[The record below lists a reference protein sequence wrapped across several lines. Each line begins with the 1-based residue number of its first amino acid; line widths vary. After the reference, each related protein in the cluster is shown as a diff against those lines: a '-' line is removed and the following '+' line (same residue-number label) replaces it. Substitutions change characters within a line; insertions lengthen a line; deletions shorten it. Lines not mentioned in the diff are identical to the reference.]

1 MTLHDFPV
9 SDEMKALGFSRVYK
23 KDRNLV
29 IYNFPA
35 LVTSRYFKG
44 DLQSTLHQLEK
55 ALIDFDK
62 NNNNHF
68 GNEKIQRFLR
78 WFADLDIK
86 TDEAEEDV
94 AKQIK
99 IQENIEKQRIV
110 EQIKELK
117 ATHVGISSEDWRLGL
132 VRRFETLREVVDNNI
147 PELWPALEFELSGMR
162 ILNIYGCTLPFI
174 GIILGRPAGGKT
186 QVISLL
192 RKWPHAYY
200 TDIFTA
206 RSFVTHTTAVSEQ
219 KDLMKI
225 DMLPRIKNKIFG
237 TPEFS
242 PIFTAKEED
251 LRNILGIITRIA
263 DGQGLASDS
272 GAHGHR
278 AYEGTH
284 MLVWIGAAVDVPY
297 SVYKVLASLG
307 PKLYFFRLPYAD
319 RTVDNIMKEMGG
331 DFSIKFDSI
340 QTALYDYLKWFEI
353 APDLKYDDSDGE
365 GEQDQDPLIR
375 EKDLRF
381 KPNGLDQFKFHDDD
395 DIIFNEKMNRKKLE
409 SERKDIIGPRLYK
422 MSWDRERDD
431 LQAKRCIAELAK
443 LLSYLRCE
451 VKTWHT
457 EGTHGSDYGYSPS
470 LPEDPKRAADVLM
483 NLAKGHALLYGRNYI
498 TLEDVPITIKT
509 ALSTAQIERVS
520 LFDLLLA
527 HNGVLNTT
535 QMEDYLSFSPPTIRR
550 IMTEFK
556 ATRLV
561 MVEAVGS
568 SHQHS
573 MCLKEEFKWFLS
585 DEFKKLR
592 EGFIPIDYHEFM
604 EQPEKEKSAPHITD
618 YSSAY
623 ERIEIFWHK
632 FNELANA
639 NKPFAMQSV
648 KGTVGRYE
656 LQQALV
662 SSGRFHQNDALVII
676 DDMVNLHKIIIV
688 AVDTYRENVEE
699 DEPLA

>member
-1 MTLHDFPV
+1 MTAIRDFELTP
-9 SDEMKALGFSRVYK
+9 EMKELGFSRIYR

-29 IYNFPA
+29 IYNSGELVHAKYFP
-35 LVTSRYFKG
+35 G
-44 DLQSTLHQLEK
+44 DLNSTLHHLEK
-55 ALIDFDK
+55 ALTEFDK
-62 NNNNHF
+62 RTNNHF
-68 GNEKIQRFLR
+68 GNEKIERFIRL
-78 WFADLDIK
+78 FAELDIK

-94 AKQIK
+94 ANQIK
-99 IQENIEKQRIV
+99 IQENIEKERII

-117 ATHVGISSEDWRLGL
+117 AANAGISSVDCRIGL
-132 VRRFETLREVVDNNI
+132 VRGLETLHKIVDNNI
-147 PELWPALEFELSGMR
+147 PELWPGLEFELSAMR

-206 RSFVTHTTAVSEQ
+206 RSFVTHTTAVSEEG
-219 KDLMKI
+219 DLMKI
-225 DMLPRIKNKIFG
+225 DMLPRIKNKVFG

-242 PIFTAKEED
+242 PIFTAKEDD
-251 LRNILGIITRIA
+251 LRSLLGIITRIA
-263 DGQGLASDS
+263 DGQGLSSDS

-319 RTVDNIMKEMGG
+319 RTVDEIMREMGG
-331 DFSIKFDSI
+331 DFSIKFESI
-340 QTALYDYLKWFEI
+340 QTALFDYLKWFEI
-353 APDLKYDDSDGE
+353 GPDLKYDDSDGE
-365 GEQDQDPLIR
+365 GEKDQDPLIK
-375 EKDLRF
+375 EKDLKF
-381 KPNGLDQFKFHDDD
+381 KPDGLDQFKFKDED
-395 DIIFNEKMNRKKLE
+395 DIIFNEKMRRKKLE
-409 SERKDIIGPRLYK
+409 SERKDILGPRLSK

-457 EGTHGSDYGYSPS
+457 EGTQGSEYGYSPS
-470 LPEDPKRAADVLM
+470 LPEDPKRAADVLI
-483 NLAKGHALLYGRNYI
+483 NLARGHALLYGRNYI
-498 TLEDVPITIKT
+498 LLEDVPITIKT

-561 MVEAVGS
+561 KVEAVGS

-573 MCLKEEFKWFLS
+573 MSLKDEFKWFLS

-592 EGFIPIDYHEFM
+592 EGFIPTDYHEFM
-604 EQPEKEKSAPHITD
+604 DQPKKEKTPPHITD
-618 YSSAY
+618 FSFAY
-623 ERIEIFWHK
+623 ERIEIFWQK
-632 FNELANA
+632 FNQLANT
-639 NKPFAMQSV
+639 NKAFALQSD
-648 KGTVGRYE
+648 KGTVSRDE

-662 SSGRFHQNDALVII
+662 SSGKFHQNDALIII
-676 DDMVNLHKIIIV
+676 DDMINLHKIIMV
-688 AVDTYRENVEE
+688 AVDTYRKNVEKN
-699 DEPLA
+699 D